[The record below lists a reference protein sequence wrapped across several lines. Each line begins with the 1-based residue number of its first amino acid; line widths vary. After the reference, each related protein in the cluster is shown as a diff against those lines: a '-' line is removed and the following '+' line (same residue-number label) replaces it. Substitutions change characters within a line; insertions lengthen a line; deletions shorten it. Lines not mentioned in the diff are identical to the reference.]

1 MLFVAVLLCDFY
13 ANCADIMQIVLFLCK
28 LWGFYANSAVL
39 MQIVLFWCKL
49 SHLSQFTLFCR
60 KWHFCR
66 KIRALAGTFG
76 SAIRR
81 RLLLMMSASE
91 TPPSSL
97 WMSWTLGCFSKDTLK
112 KNKMSTPPHNWG
124 VPRKIISRRRGWSNK
139 SRGLALALKVWP
151 FLKGMRGWWGEQEVS
166 GRWAG
171 DEREVSSSWSSRT
184 PPLHHT
190 PSPSSNAQ
198 PLKTWP
204 WSLQSNMLKKILPK
218 VQQTQTVAGENWQ
231 KMAKL

>member
-1 MLFVAVLLCDFY
+1 MQKMLFVAVLLCDFY

-81 RLLLMMSASE
+81 RLLLMMSECGFTCFAASQRAVM
-91 TPPSSL
+91 PV
-97 WMSWTLGCFSKDTLK
+97 SWRHSDASG
-112 KNKMSTPPHNWG
+112 WG
-124 VPRKIISRRRGWSNK
+124 KIIMFRYSVHIGYSHHSLDFTIFTFTLFTCENKKRSR
-139 SRGLALALKVWP
+139 
-151 FLKGMRGWWGEQEVS
+151 
-166 GRWAG
+166 
-171 DEREVSSSWSSRT
+171 
-184 PPLHHT
+184 
-190 PSPSSNAQ
+190 
-198 PLKTWP
+198 
-204 WSLQSNMLKKILPK
+204 
-218 VQQTQTVAGENWQ
+218 
-231 KMAKL
+231 